1 MALETSLLLIEAD
14 WPLDRAHRLVDG
26 VAARWVVVHRVYNGE
41 DLYYAFRYDEA
52 RVMLSAYGAA
62 TVHTAFNLHETDAV
76 PTSPSETASGDRTLV
91 VVSRGRIAGIVA
103 PRVGST
109 RRGGFTPPIVIPA
122 PVVVERAI
130 EAAAPPQ
137 VALGDTVSLVVK
149 LLSETSQAGV
159 IPIQAA
165 IGESLDV
172 VVQASGGL
180 EVQGK
185 ADGMLKVTP
194 TGMPMLLFKIAGKAI
209 GPGDVSVLV
218 FQHGQSVGSVEVAIR
233 TVAHVSVGNPI
244 ASTARL
250 QPAPAQQPDLQ
261 LLILEGASSG
271 AVTYTMWFTAADPNL
286 QLNFKSF
293 SFSLQQDPRTF
304 FEAFYA
310 DIEAILASGATA
322 QQKLQRL
329 GTKGTYLFEQL
340 LSPEARTTLW
350 TVRTR
355 IRSVHIQSQEPWVPW
370 ELLKPSGDDGT
381 GNVVEA
387 GFLCEDYEVTRWVP
401 GIGYCHNLTMTN
413 VGVVIPPD
421 SGLAA
426 SIPERDQMLALAT
439 SKRQIT
445 PIQPEEV
452 ALRKALAEGTLD
464 VIHFTGHGVAG
475 TASADRAEIR
485 LEAGSRLRPEDLS
498 GVVANLGKRKPIV
511 FLNACEIGRAGMG
524 LTRPGGWPRG
534 FLAAGA
540 GAFIGPFW
548 KVADASAATF
558 AASFYEQLIGGTSVG
573 AAARAARLAI
583 QAASDPTW
591 LAYSVYANC
600 DARLS

>member
-14 WPLDRAHRLVDG
+14 WPLDRARRLVDG
-26 VAARWVVVHRVYNGE
+26 VPARWIVVHRVYKGE
-41 DLYYAFRYDEA
+41 DLYYAFRYDEV
-52 RVMLSAYGAA
+52 RVKLSAYGVA
-62 TVHTAFNLHETDAV
+62 TVHSALNLHEADAV
-76 PTSPSETASGDRTLV
+76 PTSPNETASGDRTVV
-91 VVSRGRIAGIVA
+91 VVSRGRIAGIAV
-103 PRVGST
+103 PRADTT

-137 VALGDTVSLVVK
+137 VALGETVSLVVK

-185 ADGMLKVTP
+185 ADGTLKVTP
-194 TGMPMLLFKIAGKAI
+194 TGVPMLLFKIAGKAI

-218 FQHGQSVGSVEVAIR
+218 FQHGQSVGSIEVAIR

-261 LLILEGASSG
+261 LLILEGASGG

-293 SFSLQQDPRTF
+293 SFSLQQDPPTF

-310 DIEAILASGATA
+310 DIEAILASGSTA
-322 QQKLQRL
+322 QEKLQRL

-355 IRSVHIQSQEPWVPW
+355 IRSVHIQSQEPWIPW
-370 ELLKPSGDDGT
+370 ELLKPSGDDGK

-401 GIGYCHNLTMTN
+401 GIGYCRDLTMTN

-426 SIPERDQMLALAT
+426 SIPERDQMLTLAT

-558 AASFYEQLIGGTSVG
+558 AASFYDQLIGGASVG
-573 AAARAARLAI
+573 AAARTARLAI
-583 QAASDPTW
+583 QVASDPTW

>member
-1 MALETSLLLIEAD
+1 
-14 WPLDRAHRLVDG
+14 
-26 VAARWVVVHRVYNGE
+26 
-41 DLYYAFRYDEA
+41 
-52 RVMLSAYGAA
+52 
-62 TVHTAFNLHETDAV
+62 
-76 PTSPSETASGDRTLV
+76 
-91 VVSRGRIAGIVA
+91 
-103 PRVGST
+103 
-109 RRGGFTPPIVIPA
+109 
-122 PVVVERAI
+122 
-130 EAAAPPQ
+130 
-137 VALGDTVSLVVK
+137 
-149 LLSETSQAGV
+149 
-159 IPIQAA
+159 
-165 IGESLDV
+165 
-172 VVQASGGL
+172 
-180 EVQGK
+180 
-185 ADGMLKVTP
+185 
-194 TGMPMLLFKIAGKAI
+194 
-209 GPGDVSVLV
+209 
-218 FQHGQSVGSVEVAIR
+218 
-233 TVAHVSVGNPI
+233 
-244 ASTARL
+244 
-250 QPAPAQQPDLQ
+250 
-261 LLILEGASSG
+261 
-271 AVTYTMWFTAADPNL
+271 
-286 QLNFKSF
+286 
-293 SFSLQQDPRTF
+293 
-304 FEAFYA
+304 
-310 DIEAILASGATA
+310 
-322 QQKLQRL
+322 
-329 GTKGTYLFEQL
+329 
-340 LSPEARTTLW
+340 
-350 TVRTR
+350 
-355 IRSVHIQSQEPWVPW
+355 VHIQSQEPWVPW
-370 ELLKPSGDDGT
+370 ELLKPSGDDGA

-401 GIGYCHNLTMTN
+401 GIGYCHDLSMSN

-439 SKRQIT
+439 SQRQIT

-475 TASADRAEIR
+475 RASADRAEIR

-558 AASFYEQLIGGTSVG
+558 AASFYEQLIGGKSVA